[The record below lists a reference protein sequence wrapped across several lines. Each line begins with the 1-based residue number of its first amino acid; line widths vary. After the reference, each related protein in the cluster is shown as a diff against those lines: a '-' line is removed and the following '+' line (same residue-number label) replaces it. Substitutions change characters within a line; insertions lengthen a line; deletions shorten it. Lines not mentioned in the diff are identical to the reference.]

1 MMTGTELTDARAANT
16 ARRGGQRYHD
26 PDHAG
31 APLEEAPEES
41 GPIAREQQRRKD
53 SGHEEDKRV
62 QQGED
67 AEASGR
73 LAEQIER
80 ESRRDR
86 SSGRVTRV
94 RVHESD
100 VLVHAEGS
108 VADGFMKISPPS
120 ELTYMSSFIGCSSRQ
135 ECWSKTK
142 ARAGATVAFERGNL
156 VEPHHHRSDHWSA
169 NPRAPDGDAV
179 LSMGCRHQ

>member
-94 RVHESD
+94 RVHEGD
-100 VLVHAEGS
+100 VLVHA
-108 VADGFMKISPPS
+108 
-120 ELTYMSSFIGCSSRQ
+120 
-135 ECWSKTK
+135 
-142 ARAGATVAFERGNL
+142 GAPNGTGLMVWKGQHA
-156 VEPHHHRSDHWSA
+156 HR
-169 NPRAPDGDAV
+169 R
-179 LSMGCRHQ
+179 